1 MQASPTAD
9 TLLIA
14 NMPQKIRTLLFST
27 LYPSS
32 TRPGH
37 GIFVETRLRELLKSG
52 EVDTRVVAPV
62 PWFFSTNEKY
72 GEYARM
78 AATPKRETRNG
89 IDISHPRYALPPKI
103 GMNVAP
109 FTLALGAIPTIRRL
123 QREGF
128 DFDLIDAHY
137 YYPDGVAAALLAAY
151 FGKPF
156 VITARGTDLNLI
168 PQYPL
173 PRKFILD
180 AARKASAS
188 ISVCRALSNELA
200 NLGADPEK
208 LHVLRNGVDL
218 ERFHPIPQ
226 TEARTQLNLDQN
238 KTLLSVGHLVERKG
252 HHLVIGMLP
261 LLPDYRLIVAGDGPE
276 RGALESLAK
285 QLDVADRVNFIGA
298 VSQPI
303 LTQYYAA
310 ADILVLASSRE
321 GWANVLLESM
331 ACGTPVV
338 ATNIWGTPEVV
349 SSPVAGRLADER
361 TSTSLAAAVHSLIA
375 DYPDRHQV
383 RAYAEK
389 FSWEETTRGQIALFH
404 KVIIGNTPNAGR
416 LNHA

>member
-1 MQASPTAD
+1 MAD
-9 TLLIA
+9 NPVVA
-14 NMPQKIRTLLFST
+14 DMSHKIRTLLFST

-32 TRPGH
+32 SRPGH

-52 EVDTRVVAPV
+52 EVETRVVAPV
-62 PWFFSTNEKY
+62 PWFFSTDEKY

-78 AATPKRETRNG
+78 AATPTQETRNG
-89 IDISHPRYALPPKI
+89 IDVSHPRYFLPPKI

-109 FTLALGAIPTIRRL
+109 FTLALGAIPAIRRL

-188 ISVCRALSNELA
+188 ISVCRALSDELA
-200 NLGADPEK
+200 SLGADPEK
-208 LHVLRNGVDL
+208 LNVLRNGVDL
-218 ERFHPIPQ
+218 ERFHPLPQ
-226 TEARTQLNLDQN
+226 AEARNGLGLDQG

-261 LLPDYRLIVAGDGPE
+261 LLPGYRLIIAGDGPE
-276 RGALESLAK
+276 RSALENQAR
-285 QLDVADRVNFIGA
+285 QLDVAGRVRFIGA
-298 VSQPI
+298 VTQSA

-349 SSPVAGRLADER
+349 SSPVAGRLADQR
-361 TSTSLAAAVHSLIA
+361 TSASLVAAVQSLMA
-375 DYPDRHQV
+375 EYPERREV

-389 FSWEETTRGQIALFH
+389 FSWEETTRGQIALFR
-404 KVIIGNTPNAGR
+404 KIIKGNMPSTGR

>member
-1 MQASPTAD
+1 MAD
-9 TLLIA
+9 TPA
-14 NMPQKIRTLLFST
+14 TTDMPHKIRTLLFST

-32 TRPGH
+32 ARPGH

-52 EVDTRVVAPV
+52 EVETRVVAPV

-78 AATPKRETRNG
+78 AATPKRETRND
-89 IDISHPRYALPPKI
+89 IDVSHPRYFLPPKI

-109 FTLALGAIPTIRRL
+109 FTLALGAVPAIRRL

-156 VITARGTDLNLI
+156 VVTARGTDLNLI

-180 AARKASAS
+180 AANKASAS

-200 NLGADPEK
+200 GLGAAPEK
-208 LHVLRNGVDL
+208 LNVLRNGVDL

-226 TEARTQLNLDQN
+226 IEARARLGLNQGKL
-238 KTLLSVGHLVERKG
+238 LLSVGHLVERKG

-261 LLPDYRLIVAGDGPE
+261 LLPDYQLIIAGDGAE
-276 RGALESLAK
+276 RTALENQAR
-285 QLDVADRVNFIGA
+285 QLDVAGRVHFVGA
-298 VSQPI
+298 VNQSV
-303 LTQYYAA
+303 LTHYYAA
-310 ADILVLASSRE
+310 ADVLVLASSRE

-349 SSPVAGRLADER
+349 SSPVAGRLADQR
-361 TSTSLAAAVHSLIA
+361 TSSSLVAALQSLMA
-375 DYPDRHQV
+375 DYPDRRQV

-389 FSWEETTRGQIALFH
+389 FSWEETTRGQINLFC
-404 KVIIGNTPNAGR
+404 KIIKGNPPSNGK

>member
-1 MQASPTAD
+1 MADSGIAPDMSP
-9 TLLIA
+9 
-14 NMPQKIRTLLFST
+14 KIRTLLFST

-52 EVDTRVVAPV
+52 EVETRVVAPV
-62 PWFFSTNEKY
+62 PWFFSTNEKF

-78 AATPKRETRNG
+78 AATPRRETRNA
-89 IDISHPRYALPPKI
+89 IDVVHPRYFLPPKV
-103 GMNVAP
+103 GMNIAP
-109 FTLALGAIPTIRRL
+109 FTLALGAIPAIRRL

-137 YYPDGVAAALLAAY
+137 YYPDGVAASLLATY

-168 PQYPL
+168 PQYSL
-173 PRKFILD
+173 PRRFILD

-200 NLGADPEK
+200 SLGADPNK
-208 LHVLRNGVDL
+208 LNVLRNGVDL
-218 ERFHPIPQ
+218 ERFYPIPQ
-226 TEARTQLNLDQN
+226 REARASLGFDQ
-238 KTLLSVGHLVERKG
+238 KPVLLTVGHLVERKG
-252 HHLVIGMLP
+252 HHLAIGMLP
-261 LLPDYRLIVAGDGPE
+261 LLPGHQLVIAGDGPE
-276 RGALESLAK
+276 RKALEDLA
-285 QLDVADRVNFIGA
+285 QRLNVAKRVRFAGSIPQTA
-298 VSQPI
+298 
-303 LTQYYAA
+303 LKQYYSA

-349 SSPVAGRLADER
+349 ATPVAGRLADHR
-361 TSTSLAAAVHSLIA
+361 TSASLATAVQSLMA
-375 DYPDRHQV
+375 CYPERQQV

-389 FSWEETTRGQIALFH
+389 FSWEETTRGQVDLFR
-404 KVIIGNTPNAGR
+404 KITSGNQTNAGR